1 MDNSADNPSHCKVW
15 QSVAAIVCGAIT
27 VIATSLGTD
36 QLFHVLEVFPP
47 WDQPMNEFG
56 DNLLALSYRFIYGI
70 LGSYVTA
77 ALAPHS
83 PWRHIWIGATI
94 GFVLSGLGCLA
105 AISGNLGPVW
115 YPVALTLS
123 TFPCAW
129 LAGKL
134 FQRQHSMI
142 GVDLQNRDQ

>member
-1 MDNSADNPSHCKVW
+1 MANPTDKPTPGKLW
-15 QSVAAIVCGAIT
+15 QSIVAVMVGAIT

-36 QLFHVLEVFPP
+36 QLFHVLEIFPP

-56 DNLLALSYRFIYGI
+56 DNLLALSYRVIYGI

-83 PWRHIWIGATI
+83 PWRHIWIGAAI
-94 GFVLSGLGCLA
+94 GFVLSGLGCIA
-105 AISGNLGPVW
+105 AITANLGPVW
-115 YPVALTLS
+115 YPVALWLS

-134 FQRQHSMI
+134 FQRRYSKI
-142 GVDLQNRDQ
+142 VDDSQIHDQ